1 MKNIL
6 TNFVIAQG
14 PINNNQ
20 YTHFAHKKR
29 SVLGRTSLIFFG
41 EFSDRFLFIPRL
53 QDNFDDLL
61 II

>member
-20 YTHFAHKKR
+20 YTHFAHKKKAR
-29 SVLGRTSLIFFG
+29 PLTTLTCILQRVQRPIFVHPVLAR
-41 EFSDRFLFIPRL
+41 
-53 QDNFDDLL
+53 
-61 II
+61 